1 LIDDAYKSAFRAKN
15 TPFYENKIK
24 DSILKGD
31 YIMMVKTMMEL
42 MILALVCLAIY
53 VNNKQDE
60 KKQKEFMEFG
70 MEQA

>member
-1 LIDDAYKSAFRAKN
+1 MTDVVYKSAFRAKN

-24 DSILKGD
+24 DSILKGE
-31 YIMMVKTMMEL
+31 YIMMAKTMMEL
-42 MILALVCLAIY
+42 IILALVGLAIY